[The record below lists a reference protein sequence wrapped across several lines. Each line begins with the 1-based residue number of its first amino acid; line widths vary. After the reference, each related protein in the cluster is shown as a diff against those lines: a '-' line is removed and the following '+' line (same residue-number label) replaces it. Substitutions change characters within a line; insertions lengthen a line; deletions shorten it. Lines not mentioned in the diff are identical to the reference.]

1 MSNDEIAKTSIDSL
15 IELVH
20 VKGRIELNEAS
31 VTLGIAPNIVED
43 WAKVLDQNNLIKI
56 TNELG
61 RLYLIS
67 VNLSSEDIFKTQ
79 EKIKTKT
86 SMAQSDISIQL
97 LSLEKFAGALDN
109 LKEYTQSAEKMFKE
123 KMPNIQKN
131 ISQIN
136 KIYSLLENQGK
147 TVEKI
152 KTSAQDSYDKINK
165 EISEVQDRLNNF
177 ENQDSLKALDKHF
190 QSINDVS
197 NKLNELQKTIN
208 LINKN
213 KADEINQLK
222 KTAAEQLKLIDEDIN
237 KKNQELSASIISLHN
252 DLKSHL
258 NEIHKEYNSSKDII
272 KKVQDLDNQKHQM
285 QKAISDVK
293 ISFNDKYSKINQNI
307 ISNIDELSAKTNSA
321 KSEIASLNQNIGDIA
336 KIGNQIEIT
345 KKNLNEISNNIEK
358 LKEEIKNLSNEV
370 KAVQKIEDINKK
382 NEIIN
387 KISSTTK
394 QTKQKVSDIQ
404 KQIKD
409 NADSLN
415 SVVQTQGSNN
425 DSNSQQDENK
435 AFKKSF
441 TKKNNKK

>member
-79 EKIKTKT
+79 EKIKTQT

-272 KKVQDLDNQKHQM
+272 KKVQ
-285 QKAISDVK
+285 
-293 ISFNDKYSKINQNI
+293 
-307 ISNIDELSAKTNSA
+307 
-321 KSEIASLNQNIGDIA
+321 
-336 KIGNQIEIT
+336 
-345 KKNLNEISNNIEK
+345 
-358 LKEEIKNLSNEV
+358 
-370 KAVQKIEDINKK
+370 
-382 NEIIN
+382 
-387 KISSTTK
+387 
-394 QTKQKVSDIQ
+394 
-404 KQIKD
+404 
-409 NADSLN
+409 
-415 SVVQTQGSNN
+415 
-425 DSNSQQDENK
+425 
-435 AFKKSF
+435 
-441 TKKNNKK
+441 